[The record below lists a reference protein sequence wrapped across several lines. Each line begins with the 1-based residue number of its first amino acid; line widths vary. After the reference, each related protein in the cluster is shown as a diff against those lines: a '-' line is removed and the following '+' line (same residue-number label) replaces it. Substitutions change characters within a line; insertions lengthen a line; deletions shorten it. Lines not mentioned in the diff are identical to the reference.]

1 MQGSE
6 VVWGGVRWA
15 GWGGSGARTG
25 PIPVTIK
32 LNGFDIFPTNQGDLD
47 QIPFTVFGFQTAALP
62 QSDFERKGKRKQ
74 W

>member
-6 VVWGGVRWA
+6 VVCGGVGRD

-25 PIPVTIK
+25 LIPVTIK
-32 LNGFDIFPTNQGDLD
+32 WYGFDIFPTSQGDLD

-62 QSDFERKGKRKQ
+62 QSDFERKGKKKQ